1 MNSFLPRTG
10 SQRGVTLVEMLL
22 VLAVMGIVGAMGV
35 AQLVDVNRSMKGD
48 GAMRL
53 VMSQLAQA
61 REMAITQRR
70 TMEIN
75 FVGGAGGNWLQVIR
89 HNQPGNTPETL
100 SSVAFEG
107 NVGYRLISSVTT
119 DTPDGFGLSGPL
131 SFGTATTYTFSSDG
145 TFIDQS
151 GNPLNGTIFLS
162 TANVLKSQRAVTI
175 MGGTGRV
182 RAFKWTCNSS
192 NVCGWT
198 RV

>member
-1 MNSFLPRTG
+1 MNSFLPRAR

-22 VLAVMGIVGAMGV
+22 VLAVMGIVGAMGA
-35 AQLVDVNRSMKGD
+35 AQLVDVTRSMKGD

-53 VMSQLAQA
+53 VMSQLVQA

-70 TMEIN
+70 TMEIK
-75 FVGGAGGNWLQVIR
+75 FVGGAGGNWIQVVR
-89 HNQPGNTPETL
+89 HEVPGTGTTTL

-107 NVGYRLISSVTT
+107 NVGYRLTSTVTT
-119 DTPDGFGLSGPL
+119 DTPDGFGISGAPL
-131 SFGTATTYTFSSDG
+131 AFGTATTYTFSSDG
-145 TFIDQS
+145 TLIDQS
-151 GNPLNGTIFLS
+151 GNPLNGTVFL
-162 TANVLKSQRAVTI
+162 ANDSVKSQRAVTV

-182 RAFKWTCNSS
+182 RGFRWTCNIS